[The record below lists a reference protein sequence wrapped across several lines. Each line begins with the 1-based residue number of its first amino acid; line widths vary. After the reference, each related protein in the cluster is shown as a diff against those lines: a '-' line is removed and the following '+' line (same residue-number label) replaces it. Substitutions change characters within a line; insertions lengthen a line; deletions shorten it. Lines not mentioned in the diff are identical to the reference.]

1 MGCVGLVSLCAN
13 GGQSEGRER
22 EHCTAATRRVDIF
35 TLLCHWECFLTPLPG
50 AVHPDRLGRYSA
62 AVLGDPGGAGEVRL
76 GEREDTGLVQ
86 HMQLPRLLGT
96 FKASLQ
102 LPPQTGWDPAPLS
115 ELQMALRFPARG

>member
-35 TLLCHWECFLTPLPG
+35 TLLCHWECFLAPLPR
-50 AVHPDRLGRYSA
+50 AVHPA
-62 AVLGDPGGAGEVRL
+62 AVLGGTLGGAGEVRL

-86 HMQLPRLLGT
+86 HTQLPRLLGT